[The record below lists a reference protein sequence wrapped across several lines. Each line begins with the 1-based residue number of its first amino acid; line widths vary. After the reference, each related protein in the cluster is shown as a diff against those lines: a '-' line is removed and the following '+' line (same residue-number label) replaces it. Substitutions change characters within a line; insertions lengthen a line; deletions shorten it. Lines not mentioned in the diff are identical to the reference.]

1 MNPLARVRHVLARR
15 PWLYWLAV
23 LALAA
28 GAGLVVAHA
37 GASVDAA
44 RRNWGV
50 TRDVVV
56 ASVDLAPG
64 DPLAGH
70 VEVRSRPGPMV
81 PAAAIT
87 DDELGDGARV
97 RQHVGVGEILVAA
110 DVAPTGSPQDL
121 IPPGWSAV
129 AVAEPVPSGA
139 QVGDGVAAASG
150 GLVLAPAGVVV
161 GRVGDAVL
169 VAVPDDHAA
178 AVAAASAAGDL
189 TLLLRP

>member
-1 MNPLARVRHVLARR
+1 MARR

-23 LALAA
+23 LTLAA
-28 GAGLVVAHA
+28 GAGLVVARA

-44 RRNWGV
+44 RRDWGA

-70 VEVRSRPGPMV
+70 IEIRSRPGPMI
-81 PAAAIT
+81 PAAAVT
-87 DDELGDGARV
+87 DADELAGALA
-97 RQHVGVGEILVAA
+97 RQHVGAGEILVAP
-110 DVAPTGSPQDL
+110 DIVATASPQAL

-139 QVGDGVAAASG
+139 GVGDRVAAASG
-150 GLVLAPAGVVV
+150 GAVLAAAGVVV

-169 VAVPDDHAA
+169 VAVPDDAAA
-178 AVAAASAAGDL
+178 AVAAASTTGDL